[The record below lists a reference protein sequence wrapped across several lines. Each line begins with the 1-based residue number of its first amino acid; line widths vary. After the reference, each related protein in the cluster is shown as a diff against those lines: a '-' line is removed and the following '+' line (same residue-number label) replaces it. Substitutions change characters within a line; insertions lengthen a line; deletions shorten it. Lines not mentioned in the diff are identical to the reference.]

1 MLLIFVFVFQKPVPC
16 KPVYSLFIF
25 FMIRLVS
32 EAKVELAN
40 DEEGHEHYQK
50 LAGLAVSVFRE
61 GVNDKERH
69 EP

>member
-1 MLLIFVFVFQKPVPC
+1 
-16 KPVYSLFIF
+16 
-25 FMIRLVS
+25 MIRLVS

>member
-1 MLLIFVFVFQKPVPC
+1 MLFIFVFVFQKPVPS
-16 KPVYSLFIF
+16 KPAYSLFILI
-25 FMIRLVS
+25 MIRLVS
-32 EAKVELAN
+32 DAKVELAN
-40 DEEGHEHYQK
+40 DEKGHENYQK